1 MTLDLVQVAEQMP
14 ALLDRLVA
22 ERARNRERRQ
32 TALDKLNEL
41 SATPRALEIRL
52 KQARTGW
59 PVALPLAEPINAA
72 IPPPFAE
79 ESPAYTVLA
88 TDGSHIDVDRH
99 APARCYVLNTG
110 WAVIRYGPG
119 ANADLASKADLQP
132 TAASL
137 LLTNPD
143 DASRDGSIS
152 GETLSLLRGVR
163 ELSRL
168 RELVEKHAG
177 QGEVLA
183 LLDGNLGLWNVEQ
196 AQIPKSMREEL
207 IHGPGNLRE
216 SLDQLHERAES
227 GDLSFAAY
235 TSRAGTFDVV
245 NTLRVAEGVCDMTL
259 TDCGACASR
268 KRDGQRI
275 CDMVALSGDSELFW
289 HLLRPGERSAAFR
302 TFSRPQLNPGSQR
315 AHWYEEAGHAVDF
328 FYLRVDDEMAR
339 VEFPQ
344 WMSESPER
352 LARLHALIL
361 DQCARGPGYPIALQ
375 EAHEAAVISMTDRLS
390 FSALL
395 ERELAGLGVEPETSA
410 KSQSKRVR
418 GI

>member
-14 ALLDRLVA
+14 ALLDRLIE

-32 TALDKLNEL
+32 TALDTLNDL
-41 SATPRALEIRL
+41 AATPKALEVRL
-52 KQARTGW
+52 RNARTGW
-59 PVALPLAEPINAA
+59 PLALPLAEPINAA
-72 IPPPFAE
+72 IPPPGE
-79 ESPAYTVLA
+79 EPLSYTVLA

-110 WAVIRYGPG
+110 WAVIRYGRG
-119 ANADLASKADLQP
+119 ASADLAAKADLQP

-143 DASRDGSIS
+143 DASRDGTIS

-163 ELSRL
+163 ELTRL
-168 RELVEKHAG
+168 RELVEEHLDDG
-177 QGEVLA
+177 VILA

-196 AQIPKSMREEL
+196 AQIPRSMREDL
-207 IHGPGNLRE
+207 IHGPGNLRD
-216 SLDQLHERAES
+216 SLDRLRERAAG
-227 GDLSFAAY
+227 GDLVFGAY

-245 NTLRVAEGVCDMTL
+245 NTLRVAEGVCDMAL
-259 TDCGACASR
+259 TDCGACTSR
-268 KRDGQRI
+268 KRDGHRI

-289 HLLRPGERSAAFR
+289 HLLRPGERSATFR

-315 AHWYEEAGHAVDF
+315 GHWYEDAGHAVDF
-328 FYLRVDDEMAR
+328 FYVRVEDEIAR

-344 WMSESPER
+344 WMSDEPSR
-352 LARLHALIL
+352 LARLHGLVL
-361 DQCARGPGYPIALQ
+361 DQCARGPGYPVALQ
-375 EAHEAAVISMTDRLS
+375 EAHEAAVISMSDRLS